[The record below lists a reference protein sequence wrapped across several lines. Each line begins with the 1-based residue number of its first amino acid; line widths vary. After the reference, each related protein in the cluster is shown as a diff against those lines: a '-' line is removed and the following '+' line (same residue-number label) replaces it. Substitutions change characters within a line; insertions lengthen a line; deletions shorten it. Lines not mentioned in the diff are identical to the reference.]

1 MMRKQQTAPI
11 NEFEISHD
19 SASNTWHVD
28 GAGLQRFV
36 QMTNWRYM
44 DSERRFQHVLE
55 ACGVYKSLIKL
66 GVKEGDTVIV
76 GEMEMVWHDASDNSK
91 TSKLRK
97 WSVDSIK

>member
-1 MMRKQQTAPI
+1 MLTTSFDSGWNGPPNLNHVADMMRKQQTAPI

-76 GEMEMVWHDASDNSK
+76 GE
-91 TSKLRK
+91 
-97 WSVDSIK
+97 